1 MPCKSIL
8 QKACALPEMAW
19 RVSGRWAGFLAALGM
34 SAALDAQAGWDANFF
49 NPKAAKD
56 DVLLPMPCGGAMVLR
71 KVVIPASGPLDD
83 YRISVGGSDE
93 DAAYIEHTRPAYI
106 TGGFTQKEARTYLM
120 GKYEV
125 TELQYAAV
133 MNTSCPEPSMKLRLP
148 KTGVNWY
155 EAVDFTNSYNLWL
168 RANTM
173 EKIPTEDGVPGFIRL
188 PTDDEWEF
196 AARGGLAVSPGD
208 FQDRLFPMPEGIGQ
222 SVWFAGSSSAN
233 GKPQP
238 VGLKGPNPLGLYD
251 ILGNAEEITL
261 EPFRL
266 NKLDRLHGEAGG
278 FTVRG
283 GSFLTPQSEIRSAYR
298 QEALYYDGPG
308 LRHGKATGFRVVL
321 STPALTSVKRIQQI
335 RQSWGKLGAM
345 TPQRQQAP
353 TPGMSAEALQDPIAE
368 IQALTRAAADPNM
381 KKRLSSLDG
390 VLRANLQARD
400 EQRDRAAKAALRL
413 GAFLCNDLRND
424 VEYLEGSERLKD
436 RKGRKQLYQS
446 MCPAERKTARACR
459 ELEAQIAQGEQA
471 RSATMTYYADTVIG
485 AAQDYTDAVLQRQYK
500 VLRQEV
506 TARGLGSIADFAAVY
521 LRHVHGYNADGRVNR
536 QRWQD
541 ECKVGG

>member
-8 QKACALPEMAW
+8 QKACALPERAW
-19 RVSGRWAGFLAALGM
+19 RTSGHRAGFVAALG
-34 SAALDAQAGWDANFF
+34 LLPTLGAQAGWDANFF
-49 NPKAAKD
+49 NPKAARD
-56 DVLLPMPCGGAMVLR
+56 DVVLPMPCGGAMVLR
-71 KVVIPASGPLDD
+71 KAVIPASGPLDD
-83 YRISVGGSDE
+83 YRVAVGGSDE
-93 DAAYIEHTRPAYI
+93 DAAYIEHTRPTYI
-106 TGGFTQKEARTYLM
+106 AGGLTQKDGRFYLM

-133 MNTSCPEPSMKLRLP
+133 MSASCPEPSMKLRLP
-148 KTGVNWY
+148 RTGVNWY
-155 EAVDFTNSYNLWL
+155 EAVDFTNRYNLWL
-168 RANTM
+168 RANAM
-173 EKIPTEDGVPGFIRL
+173 DKLPTEDGVPGFIRL
-188 PTDDEWEF
+188 PTGDEWEF
-196 AARGGLAVSPGD
+196 AARGGLAVSPSD
-208 FQDRLFPMPEGIGQ
+208 FQDRLFPMPDGIGQ
-222 SVWFAGSSSAN
+222 YVWFAGSSSAN

-238 VGLKGPNPLGLYD
+238 VGLKKPNPLGLYD
-251 ILGNAEEITL
+251 ILGNAEEISL

-321 STPALTSVKRIQQI
+321 STPALPSVKRIQQI
-335 RQSWGKLGAM
+335 RQAWGKLGAM
-345 TPQRQQAP
+345 TPQQQQAP
-353 TPGMSAEALQDPIAE
+353 APGMSAEALKDPIAE
-368 IQALTRAAADPNM
+368 LQALTRAATDPNM
-381 KKRLSSLDG
+381 KKRLSSLGG

-413 GAFLCNDLRND
+413 GAFLCNDLQND
-424 VEYLEGSERLKD
+424 VNYLEKRNKIHQTLCS
-436 RKGRKQLYQS
+436 
-446 MCPAERKTARACR
+446 AEKKTAPACR
-459 ELEAQIAQGEQA
+459 ELDAQIAQGEQA
-471 RSATMTYYADTVIG
+471 RNATLTYYADTIIG
-485 AAQDYTDAVLQRQYK
+485 TAQNYTDEVVQKQYP

-506 TARGLGSIADFAAVY
+506 TARNLGSIADFAAVY

-541 ECKVGG
+541 ECKTGR